1 MADMPTDFWAGW
13 IMVLTIVSLMGFV
26 WLVYSIYFL
35 ANKQKQ
41 EESPIWDETLSEDAH
56 PAPMWWFWLTL
67 IALVLTVVYLILYP
81 GLGSFSGTLKWSQ
94 HGRLDHSMSHYQ
106 KSFSPKRNYVLNR
119 TISELQA
126 NHVIMESAQR
136 IFEQNC
142 AACHGVNGK
151 GQASMFPNLKD
162 SDWQWG
168 SSEEAIWQS
177 IKHGRRAIMVGWK
190 DAIGDEGVSEVINYV
205 KALSSNDHTND
216 QGKEI
221 FQQNCAACHGLQ
233 GEGNPVLG
241 APNLTDDIWLYG
253 DSDDALIQTIAY
265 GREGVMP
272 SFDKRLDEIQIRM
285 LTALLMPVVEQ

>member
-1 MADMPTDFWAGW
+1 
-13 IMVLTIVSLMGFV
+13 
-26 WLVYSIYFL
+26 
-35 ANKQKQ
+35 
-41 EESPIWDETLSEDAH
+41 
-56 PAPMWWFWLTL
+56 MWWFWLTL

-136 IFEQNC
+136 IF
-142 AACHGVNGK
+142 
-151 GQASMFPNLKD
+151 
-162 SDWQWG
+162 
-168 SSEEAIWQS
+168 
-177 IKHGRRAIMVGWK
+177 
-190 DAIGDEGVSEVINYV
+190 
-205 KALSSNDHTND
+205 
-216 QGKEI
+216 
-221 FQQNCAACHGLQ
+221 QQNCAACHGLQ

-253 DSDDALIQTIAY
+253 DSDNALIQTIAY

-285 LTALLMPVVEQ
+285 LTALLMPAVEQ